1 MEPDYEAKMEG
12 SILMEGDFIMMTWSE
27 HLSQVPLEP
36 NSDPQLVI
44 YRNQRQFG
52 LGFLPP

>member
-1 MEPDYEAKMEG
+1 MEG
-12 SILMEGDFIMMTWSE
+12 NILTEGDFIMMTRFE
-27 HLSQVPLEP
+27 HLSRVPPEP